1 MKRWVNNKMDKDI
14 ATSKKL
20 TNQGPYIASMTITF
34 FCFYGFSY
42 LVSWMM
48 IKETGSPELLSKVL
62 TITMLPA
69 IALNLIAGRVVKALS
84 AKVVMAV
91 TDLLTGILFIF
102 TYGLMEL
109 SVQMV
114 TLLIVV
120 SVLNKS
126 IGVFYKLSNKTI
138 IPELFVDNEIK
149 QINSIQ
155 TQVRQLSIIT
165 SSILVTGLLVVLN
178 PKFIIFIIGLLFI
191 ISVVFDLKLQR
202 KRAIRSDICKIQD
215 GHAIHLE
222 KGLKY
227 NLLLAAIGCFV
238 DALVAVLVPWLSLVV
253 LKNNWLLSLLL
264 TFEAVGILLAPI
276 ILSKLPGTKLSVL
289 SLLLPVSLLLLYPY
303 IPSMM
308 VGMLLLGLIR
318 GMFNVQFFSK
328 VQREVAIG
336 QMSATMAK
344 VLAVTDAS
352 TVVGTLGAAWLANI
366 FGSGVLVI
374 VGIVLEV
381 VIVIGF
387 VFRRRFQNI

>member
-1 MKRWVNNKMDKDI
+1 MKRWVNDKMDKDI
-14 ATSKKL
+14 ATTKKL

-48 IKETGSPELLSKVL
+48 IKETGSPELLSRVL

-102 TYGLMEL
+102 TYGLMAL

-149 QINSIQ
+149 KINSIQ

-191 ISVVFDLKLQR
+191 ISVFFDLKLQR

-276 ILSKLPGTKLSVL
+276 VLSKLPGTKLSVL

-308 VGMLLLGLIR
+308 VGTLLLGLIR

-328 VQREVAIG
+328 IQHEVAIG
-336 QMSATMAK
+336 QMSTTMAK
-344 VLAVTDAS
+344 VLAITDAS
-352 TVVGTLGAAWLANI
+352 TVAGTLGAAWLANI
-366 FGSGVLVI
+366 FDSGVLVI